1 MLHEIN
7 SEMVKS
13 VMMVLIEREKI
24 DVTDSDVAVT

>member
-1 MLHEIN
+1 MLHEMN
-7 SEMVKS
+7 FEMVKS